1 MSLTNDLTSFFILGE
16 LDMIK
21 KFIADEVGMAF
32 PDSKVFIN
40 RGNDIHLPYNYTEFP
55 HCILY
60 ISATLSKNCLLK
72 IASIKQNS
80 SAKIILITDEKT
92 GPSHIL
98 NTVEVEAIYSIN
110 KPIDGLFNLIQQ
122 SFSMDTSQ
130 KNEILHSDEGLF
142 SDIKLTTTEIQILTL
157 LKTGMSNK
165 EIANITK
172 KSEGT
177 VKVQLKS
184 IYKKL
189 NIHSRTEAMN
199 LFIA

>member
-1 MSLTNDLTSFFILGE
+1 MSPTSDLASFYILGE

-21 KFIADEVGMAF
+21 KFIADEVGIAF
-32 PDSKVFIN
+32 PESKVFIN
-40 RGNDIHLPYNYTEFP
+40 DGDDIRLPYNYTEFP

-60 ISATLSKNCLLK
+60 ISATLSKNCLLR
-72 IASIKQNS
+72 IASIKQNT

-92 GPSHIL
+92 GPAHIL
-98 NTVEVEAIYSIN
+98 NTIEVEAIYSIN
-110 KPIDGLFNLIQQ
+110 KPIDGLFNLIHQA
-122 SFSMDTSQ
+122 FSLDLSQ
-130 KNEILHSDEGLF
+130 RDDVLYSNSDLF
-142 SDIKLTTTEIQILTL
+142 SEIQLTTTEIQILTL

-165 EIANITK
+165 EIANITR

-189 NIHSRTEAMN
+189 NIHSRTEAIN
-199 LFIA
+199 LFIT